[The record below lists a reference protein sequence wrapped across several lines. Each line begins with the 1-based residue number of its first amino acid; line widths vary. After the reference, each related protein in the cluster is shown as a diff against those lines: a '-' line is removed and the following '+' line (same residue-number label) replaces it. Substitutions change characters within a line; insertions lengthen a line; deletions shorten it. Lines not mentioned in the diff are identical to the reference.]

1 MPLQSLANMENKKNI
16 EELVVFSGQYDDC
29 AENSRVVIPEGIEEI
44 GENAFREFSCLTEVV
59 LPRSLKRISACAF
72 AGCMNLKRV
81 EMQFGIEEIL
91 DEAFSSCSSLTSVN
105 IPDSVKRIGE
115 GCFEACASLSQVKL
129 SESVIMIG

>member
-1 MPLQSLANMENKKNI
+1 MENKKNI

-59 LPRSLKRISACAF
+59 RPRSLKRISACAF
-72 AGCMNLKRV
+72 AGCANLRRV

-91 DEAFSSCSSLTSVN
+91 DEAFSS
-105 IPDSVKRIGE
+105 
-115 GCFEACASLSQVKL
+115 
-129 SESVIMIG
+129 